1 MSRMSRTTFVVSL
14 GAALAVGIL
23 TVLVSAASL
32 PECTTD
38 SQQDPFAVIR
48 SAPCGTYR
56 IIRTRRESVGGV
68 EQDVTVQYMLH
79 PPAGPA
85 KAMVILFSGGIGQTG
100 ITGDP
105 NTGQVFTSNNNFLVR
120 SAQLFAER
128 GYLAVTIDRPNPAPP
143 DAEYQLYRLSARH
156 AQDIVAVAN
165 HANRW
170 ARHVFLAGTSMGTLS
185 VVAQSVL
192 GAGSMLSS
200 PVTVQPSGVPYIGNP
215 EFPNLVPSFA
225 RVPVH
230 VMAHALDGCGA
241 TSPTNAELLHEQF
254 LLAGTSSVFDLM
266 NGGFDRTGIGGIVPC
281 DAITYH
287 GFLGIENAAV
297 TRITAR
303 MDAIIA
309 AHAARFPWNHRPVTR
324 SAWRVTTLQ
333 HPVSIDLRMLAA
345 DPNGDRLSFSLPYAT
360 SSRGARLTLRGPM
373 ATYWPVQMGIIDGFV
388 YVVSDDRGGRSADV
402 VTAAVTGELR

>member
-1 MSRMSRTTFVVSL
+1 MSRTAFVVSL
-14 GAALAVGIL
+14 GAALAVGVL

-38 SQQDPFAVIR
+38 SQQDPFVVIR

-68 EQDVTVQYMLH
+68 EQDVTVQYMFH
-79 PPAGPA
+79 APAGPA
-85 KAMVILFSGGIGQTG
+85 KAMVVLFSGGIGQTG

-105 NTGQVFTSNNNFLVR
+105 STGQVFTSNNNFLVR

-143 DAEYQLYRLSARH
+143 DAEYQSHRLSARH

-170 ARHVFLAGTSMGTLS
+170 ARHVFLAGTSSGTLS

-192 GAGSMLSS
+192 GAGTMISS
-200 PVTVQPSGVPYIGNP
+200 PVTVGSPQVPFIGNTN
-215 EFPNLVPSFA
+215 FPNLVPSFVT
-225 RVPVH
+225 VPVH
-230 VMAHALDGCGA
+230 VMAHAMDGCGGTPPA
-241 TSPTNAELLHEQF
+241 NAAALHEQF
-254 LLAGTSSVFDLM
+254 FLAGISSVYDLM
-266 NGGFDRTGIGGIVPC
+266 NGGFDRTGIGGIQPC
-281 DAITYH
+281 DAVTYH

-297 TRITAR
+297 SRITAR

-309 AHAARFPWNHRPVTR
+309 AYASRFPWNRRPVTR
-324 SAWRVTTLQ
+324 PGWLVTTLQ
-333 HPVSIDLRMLAA
+333 RPVSIDLRWLAA
-345 DPNGDRLSFSLPYAT
+345 DLNGDQLSFSLPYAT
-360 SSRGARLTLRGPM
+360 SSRGAAIVLRGTV
-373 ATYWPVQMGIIDGFV
+373 ATYWPTQMGITDGFV
-388 YVVSDDRGGRSADV
+388 FVVSDGRGGRSADV
-402 VTAAVTGELR
+402 VTVAVTGELR